1 MRGGGGSLLGQVVG
15 CGALGSGRAADQ
27 EVSNPLSRH
36 QPAGLLRPHPRQK
49 RVSWGTARRLARSA
63 LPRIGMSPSGR
74 SLPSVPTRPLVA
86 VQQRNHRGSDL
97 IRLVHVQIAVCRCV
111 YKKALCPRSLS
122 GQRTSIT
129 SACPQADL
137 PARDQQTLAKLAKIM
152 TDWWP
157 LNQPPG

>member
-111 YKKALCPRSLS
+111 YKKALCPRYRPRSKNL
-122 GQRTSIT
+122 GNLCLP
-129 SACPQADL
+129 SATF
-137 PARDQQTLAKLAKIM
+137 RSTVKFGEVAKIIAP
-152 TDWWP
+152 DW
-157 LNQPPG
+157 

>member
-1 MRGGGGSLLGQVVG
+1 MWRP
-15 CGALGSGRAADQ
+15 GRRAGDQ
-27 EVSNPLSRH
+27 EVSNPLSR

-111 YKKALCPRSLS
+111 YKKALCPRCSSVKEPLL
-122 GQRTSIT
+122 
-129 SACPQADL
+129 APDL
-137 PARDQQTLAKLAKIM
+137 PAGDHQTLAKLAK
-152 TDWWP
+152 
-157 LNQPPG
+157 